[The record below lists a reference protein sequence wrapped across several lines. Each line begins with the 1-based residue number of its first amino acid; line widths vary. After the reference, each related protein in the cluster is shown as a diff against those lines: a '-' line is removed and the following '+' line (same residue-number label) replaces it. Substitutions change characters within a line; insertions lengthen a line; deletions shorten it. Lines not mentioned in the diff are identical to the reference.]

1 MRDGMRGLK
10 IIAGTV
16 ICTHLAVIA
25 NAHADTLRLDKL
37 DRATEVYLQRGLHG
51 ADSQCFGYILKKL
64 RKEGAKNW
72 YIVFDEPDQEGVK
85 FGGADT
91 DSNYSCKNGRLVSEE
106 MGETLVIKKFK

>member
-1 MRDGMRGLK
+1 MRRFR
-10 IIAGTV
+10 IIVGTV
-16 ICTHLAVIA
+16 ICAHISILA

-37 DRATEVYLQRGLHG
+37 DRATEVYLQRGLRG

-72 YIVFDEPDQEGVK
+72 YIVFDESDQEGVT

-106 MGETLVIKKFK
+106 MGETTVIKKFK